1 MIANDATARE
11 PARYTRTAVALHWLI
26 AALFIGQFAW
36 GWLMQEI
43 PKSPPGVRADAFNV
57 HKSIG
62 LCLLGLMLFRLGWRI
77 AHQPPALPP
86 LPVWQAR
93 LAQITHVGL
102 YVALIVQPVAGYLGS
117 VWSGYPV
124 KLFGVTLPAWG
135 IKNPALKDAM
145 SEVHLVTSFVLLALV
160 LLHIAGALHHA
171 LRRDGI
177 ASRMSFGVRATTA
190 ATRGHLHAGG

>member
-1 MIANDATARE
+1 MANDATARE

-26 AALFIGQFAW
+26 AVLFIGQFAW

-43 PKSPPGVRADAFNV
+43 PKSPPGMRADAFNF

-77 AHQPPALPP
+77 AHRPPALPA

-102 YVALIVQPVAGYLGS
+102 YVALIIQPVSGYLGS
-117 VWSGYPV
+117 VWSGYPI

-135 IKNPALKDAM
+135 VKNPELKDAM

-177 ASRMSFGVRATTA
+177 ASRMSFGGRATTA
-190 ATRGHLHAGG
+190 ATRGELHAGG